1 MDALSAE
8 IKSLLTGPLK
18 GKRTGVGELRKKMEA
33 QSDVQVSYVESVV
46 VVAVGSGSIIAVAV
60 VAGTAATDDS
70 RPKLSRRG
78 KHRRKLHQAPL
89 SKYSGKTSKRKA

>member
-33 QSDVQVSYVESVV
+33 QSDAQVN
-46 VVAVGSGSIIAVAV
+46 
-60 VAGTAATDDS
+60 
-70 RPKLSRRG
+70 G
-78 KHRRKLHQAPL
+78 KGFR
-89 SKYSGKTSKRKA
+89 